1 MIKQNKYVAPL
12 SEFIGTAILATVVL
26 AVSGRSAMPYET
38 ALFSGITLALLV
50 LIFGPFSGAHINPV
64 VTIGMWTVKKIQTS
78 TAIVYIGAQMLG
90 GFAALQMNEMLI
102 DTTLSNRAGK
112 EFDWRV
118 LVAEAIGAAIF
129 TFAVA
134 AAVGRSRDQNKTAI
148 MAGGGLMLGI
158 IAASLVSNGILN
170 PAVAVGVRSWSLAY
184 AVGPVLGAI
193 IGMNIYSLIFSPVE
207 LGRSVWQSV
216 SKKSKTKAT
225 PKKTAKRKK

>member
-1 MIKQNKYVAPL
+1 MVYSNKYIKELEVSIMIKQNKYVAPL

-102 DTTLSNRAGK
+102 DTTLRNRA
-112 EFDWRV
+112 
-118 LVAEAIGAAIF
+118 
-129 TFAVA
+129 
-134 AAVGRSRDQNKTAI
+134 
-148 MAGGGLMLGI
+148 
-158 IAASLVSNGILN
+158 
-170 PAVAVGVRSWSLAY
+170 
-184 AVGPVLGAI
+184 
-193 IGMNIYSLIFSPVE
+193 
-207 LGRSVWQSV
+207 
-216 SKKSKTKAT
+216 
-225 PKKTAKRKK
+225 